1 MPAVTIDEL
10 VNALYLDLKESYTS
24 LTRDWLKAEAE
35 KQLAGAKP
43 TGGPGMFL
51 NSYLKKTG
59 LLKE

>member
-1 MPAVTIDEL
+1 MPAVTVNEL
-10 VNALYLDLKESYTS
+10 VNALYLDLKKTYTS
-24 LTRDWLKAEAE
+24 LIRDWLKAEAE
-35 KQLAGAKP
+35 KQLAGANP